1 MVISGHEEIEFESD
15 IKKDKIRSFK
25 DCSDVEYSIEVEALV
40 TRRSLDI
47 HIKKDNIEK

>member
-1 MVISGHEEIEFESD
+1 MERLNLKVTLKNDEI
-15 IKKDKIRSFK
+15 RPFK
-25 DCSDVEYSIEVEALV
+25 DCSDVEYPIEVKALV

>member
-1 MVISGHEEIEFESD
+1 MGMERLNLKVTL
-15 IKKDKIRSFK
+15 KKDKIRSFK

>member
-1 MVISGHEEIEFESD
+1 MGMERLNLKVTL
-15 IKKDKIRSFK
+15 KKDKI
-25 DCSDVEYSIEVEALV
+25 CSDVEYSIEVEALV